1 MWLAIRNRCWT
12 ADRLQKRGLPH
23 PERCPP
29 CDQEEEMAQH
39 IHTSYVFA
47 RQYWYAVLQPLNM
60 VRLTPTRSVAFAD
73 WWMRAEK
80 KLLKQHRKG
89 FNTYCILGAW
99 TSGNIGML
107 VFLKVHLQI
116 YRQQSKLS
124 KMTLTY
130 GSLQGLKGC
139 PPFASS
145 WEETESRFLGSL
157 GLVLSFF

>member
-29 CDQEEEMAQH
+29 CDQEEETAQH

-80 KLLKQHRKG
+80 KLLKG
-89 FNTYCILGAW
+89 FHTYCILGAW
-99 TSGNIGML
+99 TLWKHRNACVFGGASPDLQAAIQAFKDEANLWKFAGAKGLSSLCLELGGNR
-107 VFLKVHLQI
+107 V
-116 YRQQSKLS
+116 
-124 KMTLTY
+124 
-130 GSLQGLKGC
+130 
-139 PPFASS
+139 
-145 WEETESRFLGSL
+145 
-157 GLVLSFF
+157 